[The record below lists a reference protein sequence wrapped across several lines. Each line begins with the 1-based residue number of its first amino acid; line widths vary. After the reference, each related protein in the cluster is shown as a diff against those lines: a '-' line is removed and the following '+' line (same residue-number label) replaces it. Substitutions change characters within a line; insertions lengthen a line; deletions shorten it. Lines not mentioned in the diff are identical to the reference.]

1 MQVYYSDILHTLKH
15 VGFLPSHCKK
25 VLEAEDKSDIYIMMA
40 GLDEYLLFLEEI
52 SEEEKDKIDKYYE
65 IKKA

>member
-1 MQVYYSDILHTLKH
+1 MRYFISTSVNPHSNL
-15 VGFLPSHCKK
+15 SKK

-52 SEEEKDKIDKYYE
+52 TEEEKDKIDKYYE

>member
-1 MQVYYSDILHTLKH
+1 MINIKEFPHSNL
-15 VGFLPSHCKK
+15 SKK

-52 SEEEKDKIDKYYE
+52 TEEEKDKIDKYYE

>member
-1 MQVYYSDILHTLKH
+1 MRYFISTSVNPHSNL
-15 VGFLPSHCKK
+15 SKK
-25 VLEAEDKSDIYIMMA
+25 VLEAEDKSDIYIYIMMA

-52 SEEEKDKIDKYYE
+52 TEEEKDKIDKYYE

>member
-1 MQVYYSDILHTLKH
+1 METPLT
-15 VGFLPSHCKK
+15 
-25 VLEAEDKSDIYIMMA
+25 MA

-52 SEEEKDKIDKYYE
+52 TEEEKDKIDKYYE

>member
-1 MQVYYSDILHTLKH
+1 MRYFISTSVNPHSNL
-15 VGFLPSHCKK
+15 SKK

-52 SEEEKDKIDKYYE
+52 TEEEKDKIDKYYE
-65 IKKA
+65 NE